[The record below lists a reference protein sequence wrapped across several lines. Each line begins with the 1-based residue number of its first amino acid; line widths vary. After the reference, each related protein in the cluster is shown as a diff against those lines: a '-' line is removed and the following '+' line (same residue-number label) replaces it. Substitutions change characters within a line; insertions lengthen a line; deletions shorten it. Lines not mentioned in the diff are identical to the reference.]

1 MDSAK
6 SECAP
11 VINASVK
18 TCSDL
23 NDLIRAGARGGA
35 RGLREAEQGE
45 PRVEGGALPVA
56 GA

>member
-6 SECAP
+6 GECAP

-18 TCSDL
+18 TCSGL